1 MVRAPTIL
9 NMNQEVAVKRAVRY
23 NTSVGVL
30 LQMQGKAA
38 LLSTQAVSDNQCAYR
53 LERNRWE
60 GERLP

>member
-1 MVRAPTIL
+1 MML

-38 LLSTQAVSDNQCAYR
+38 LLSTQAVSDNQWACR

-60 GERLP
+60 RERLP